1 MPVDYCAK
9 SQDIWMDCA
18 TRRWAVFGTKEL
30 LTYLMML
37 EHGKINIFYIC
48 ICCRSYIVFS
58 SMYVCVS
65 LLILFLYEYAYMM
78 CVCMWEVCFQAL
90 TLPMNYC
97 MYVVTA
103 VFCH

>member
-9 SQDIWMDCA
+9 LQTKVGHLDGLCHY
-18 TRRWAVFGTKEL
+18 RRWAVFGTKEL

-58 SMYVCVS
+58 SMYVCV
-65 LLILFLYEYAYMM
+65 LLF
-78 CVCMWEVCFQAL
+78 
-90 TLPMNYC
+90 
-97 MYVVTA
+97 
-103 VFCH
+103 VFV